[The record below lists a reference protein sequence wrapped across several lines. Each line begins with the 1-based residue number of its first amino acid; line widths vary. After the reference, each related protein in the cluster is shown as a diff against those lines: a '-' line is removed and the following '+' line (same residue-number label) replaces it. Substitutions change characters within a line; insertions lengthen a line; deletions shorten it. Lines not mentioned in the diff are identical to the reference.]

1 MQAKLAH
8 VRRLLDEGY
17 DLVDVQSDR
26 GSVDA
31 TFRRYG
37 QVVTITFLPSE
48 AEALLLAI
56 GPLRLAR

>member
-17 DLVDVQSDR
+17 ELAEVQSDR
-26 GSVDA
+26 GAVEA

-37 QVVTITFLPSE
+37 QVVTIKFLPSE
-48 AEALLLAI
+48 AEALLLSK
-56 GPLRLAR
+56 GSLRLTR